1 MIRIRSKHM
10 RSLAAICAGSAA
22 AVAVPNQA
30 TAQAVPNLGNY
41 QSLSDNFRVGVQVTN
56 ALNGFNQ
63 QQSFQQSTITDI
75 TDYIDPSQVA
85 GVVGGANA
93 AVGALTAVFDLR
105 GATAIA
111 TYGQNSSTLGIRFVG
126 PDGQTVNLKNGTPC
140 TFTYAGQTR
149 QASFDTFDEATEDED
164 APTTRDLF
172 RCISRGF
179 SRYSP
184 IDPLAGNPGSLQS
197 ALLRSAL
204 DLTNGDSLVEGGGA
218 NTAGDPWIV
227 GASYTTGSAGRFN
240 VGRTDGRIQ
249 RGFRV
254 FEGNR
259 ALLKFDLPFSYSRAN
274 KISAYTAQVGLGLE
288 VPLMEQRWSIEPRVA
303 YGAVYSKEAG
313 AAGTILQGTLT
324 SRYVVQGLGRGRLV
338 IGNMVGYGATMNP
351 PGTSSNLNPNLSN
364 WSFRNGLAYELPL
377 KASIGGRLT
386 SLRASYGF
394 TAFTGDK
401 LRNNSFHEA
410 TLSFG
415 LRGREESVRATRDL
429 IRLNLNTVQARGYH
443 TYTAG
448 LGFRF

>member
-1 MIRIRSKHM
+1 MTRLERESL
-10 RSLAAICAGSAA
+10 RSLAALLAGSVAA
-22 AVAVPNQA
+22 AAMPNQA
-30 TAQAVPNLGNY
+30 IAQAVPNIGNY
-41 QSLSDNFRVGVQVTN
+41 QGLNDNFRVGVQVTN
-56 ALNGFNQ
+56 ALNGFSQ
-63 QQSFQQSTITDI
+63 GQSFQQSTITDI

-85 GVVGGANA
+85 GVVGNLNA
-93 AVGALTAVFDLR
+93 ATGALTAVFDLR
-105 GATAIA
+105 GATALA
-111 TYGQNSSTLGIRFVG
+111 TYGQNSSTLGIRFVS
-126 PDGQTVNLKNGTPC
+126 PDGQTITLSNGAAC
-140 TFTYAGQTR
+140 SFTYTGQTR
-149 QASFDTFDEATEDED
+149 QASFDTFDEATDDED

-197 ALLRSAL
+197 ALIRSAL
-204 DLTNGDSLVEGGGA
+204 DLTNGDSLVEGGA

-227 GASYTTGSAGRFN
+227 GASYTTGTAGRFN

-274 KISAYTAQVGLGLE
+274 KITAYTAQVGLGLE
-288 VPLMEQRWSIEPRVA
+288 VPLMDQRWSIEPRVA
-303 YGAVYSKEAG
+303 YGAVYSKQAG
-313 AAGTILQGTLT
+313 AAGTIVQGTLT

-351 PGTSSNLNPNLSN
+351 PGTSSNLNPNLNN
-364 WSFRNGLAYELPL
+364 WSFRNGVAYELPL

-386 SLRASYGF
+386 SMRASYGY
-394 TAFTGDK
+394 TAFAGDK

-429 IRLNLNTVQARGYH
+429 IRLNINTVQARGYH